1 MKVRVVNK
9 KTKREIPSFM
19 LHLYITYDEKGNMK
33 CIDDEYEMQFEDEE
47 KDELKWKL
55 NEANEYID
63 ELNREN
69 GYLRIYNVTFENELE
84 IMGDEDV

>member
-1 MKVRVVNK
+1 
-9 KTKREIPSFM
+9 M

-63 ELNREN
+63 ELQCK
-69 GYLRIYNVTFENELE
+69 IQQLE
-84 IMGDEDV
+84 MMVDEDD

>member
-1 MKVRVVNK
+1 MNVKVINK
-9 KTKREIPSFM
+9 KTKREVPSFM

-33 CIDDEYEMQFEDEE
+33 CIDDEYELQFEDEE

-69 GYLRIYNVTFENELE
+69 EDLRIYNETLEDELG
-84 IMGDEDV
+84 MLGDEDD

>member
-1 MKVRVVNK
+1 MKIRIINK

-33 CIDDEYEMQFEDEE
+33 CIDDEYELQFE
-47 KDELKWKL
+47 DELKWKL

-63 ELNREN
+63 KLNREN
-69 GYLRIYNVTFENELE
+69 EYLRVHNETLE
-84 IMGDEDV
+84 DKLEMLEDKDD

>member
-1 MKVRVVNK
+1 MKISVINK
-9 KTKREIPSFM
+9 KSKREVPSFM

-55 NEANEYID
+55 NEANKYID
-63 ELNREN
+63 ELQCK
-69 GYLRIYNVTFENELE
+69 IQQLE
-84 IMGDEDV
+84 MMVDEDD